1 MKIVIRDPIHYHI
14 KDKVILLVNTNL
26 HTGTALSETT
36 EHVYLYHIYN
46 VCTGKYVIVLQTEAY
61 FEALA

>member
-1 MKIVIRDPIHYHI
+1 MKIVIRDPIHYLI
-14 KDKVILLVNTNL
+14 IDKGILLVNTNL
-26 HTGTALSETT
+26 HTALSETT
-36 EHVYLYHIYN
+36 EHVFLYHVYN